1 MMTIKIYVIYRH
13 DRRYIT
19 ITRRAE
25 TLAFVR
31 ATVVVVAVA
40 AAVVKDRGPE
50 HVRFNV
56 TGAEKCLRKRRKK
69 KNRKQKMYIK

>member
-1 MMTIKIYVIYRH
+1 MMAIKINVIYRH
-13 DRRYIT
+13 DRRRYIT

-25 TLAFVR
+25 TLAFGR
-31 ATVVVVAVA
+31 ATVVA
-40 AAVVKDRGPE
+40 AAKDSGPE

-69 KNRKQKMYIK
+69 KNRKQKTYIK